1 MGRKKNKHVEIIV
14 LFLVFSLCIS
24 VEYYFPEQS
33 EEFVDVVVYFTEE
46 IKKPFYET
54 SDVPY
59 DSPEIVDGVGSLKIY
74 FIDVGQ
80 GDSTFIVY
88 PNNATMLIDAG
99 DNQHGDEV
107 VAFVKDL
114 GFDTIDY
121 AVATHPDA
129 DHIGGIDTVLH
140 GIHVETYIDN
150 GEKKDTITY
159 RDIFGEIDDE
169 YYVSLF
175 DDVFLNMSPATETK
189 LIVPWKS
196 RGFYF
201 SDCNDNSIVVRI
213 KYYNFTVLL
222 PGDCAEECE
231 VELYRHNDV
240 SAVVL
245 KSGHHGSKSSSS
257 PVFLD
262 TVDPSVV
269 VISSGNR
276 YGHPHEEVLERY
288 ASRGYSVYRT
298 DELGSIVVETNGS
311 GYMVGGY

>member
-1 MGRKKNKHVEIIV
+1 MGQKKNKHVMVIM
-14 LFLVFSLCIS
+14 LFLVFSLFIS
-24 VEYYFPEQS
+24 VDYYFPEQS
-33 EEFVDVVVYFTEE
+33 EEFVDVIIYFAEE

-54 SDVPY
+54 SDILYNP
-59 DSPEIVDGVGSLKIY
+59 PELVDGVGLLKIY

-107 VAFVKDL
+107 VAFVKDI

-121 AVATHPDA
+121 VVSTHPDA
-129 DHIGGIDTVLH
+129 DHIGGIDTVLRD
-140 GIHVETYIDN
+140 VNVDTYIDN
-150 GEKKDTITY
+150 GERKDTITY
-159 RDIFGEIDDE
+159 RDIFNEIDDE

-175 DDVFLNMSPATETK
+175 DDIFLNMSPATETK
-189 LIVPWKS
+189 LIVPWES
-196 RGFYF
+196 RGFFFRDY
-201 SDCNDNSIVVRI
+201 NDNSIVVRI
-213 KYYNFTVLL
+213 RYYNFTVLL

-231 VELYRHNDV
+231 IELYRHNDV
-240 SAVVL
+240 SAEVL

-262 TVDPSVV
+262 MVDPSVV

-288 ASRGYSVYRT
+288 ALRGYNVYRT
-298 DELGSIVVETNGS
+298 DEIGSVVVESNGS
-311 GYMVGGY
+311 DYKVGGY